1 MQGILQCLLLVDY
14 HCCWQLVNCAQN
26 EMNGMQVCV
35 PHSNAQPTAACNA
48 RCHLPGQ
55 PQAGGDEAFH
65 TTVTL
70 VEGDIGISPLLQ
82 LRGDK
87 KKFRHQGKM

>member
-1 MQGILQCLLLVDY
+1 METKIVAILSPNCARYFTVSPTGDY
-14 HCCWQLVNCAQN
+14 PCCWQLVNCAQN

-35 PHSNAQPTAACNA
+35 PHSNAQPTAACSE
-48 RCHLPGQ
+48 RHHLPGQ

-65 TTVTL
+65 TAVTL

-82 LRGDK
+82 L
-87 KKFRHQGKM
+87 